1 MLNYL
6 KAELYRLVH
15 SKSLI
20 GFILGSVFILFL
32 SMIFG
37 EMTIM
42 GSGEGML
49 LDIGFQAK
57 SYLSAAEPTFET
69 VAQSCLGYTAFFWL
83 VNVLFTA
90 TFFNKEYEVG
100 TIKLS
105 VAYGIDRRIIYFSKA
120 MIILVVSLFMY
131 FAFILGFFILETMQS
146 GYLMSLAEFMQLLQ
160 WTVIN
165 GLVLL
170 AMNCLVIF
178 LCGLIS
184 NISVVTGVS
193 CIYIFSGAC
202 VYLMSWA
209 SMETLF
215 PLLRAYVYANPM
227 FYWMNICSSNIT
239 RIIDYLPWYLLSST
253 LLLIIGCILVNRKE
267 IK

>member
-1 MLNYL
+1 MRNYL
-6 KAELYRLVH
+6 NAELYRLLH
-15 SKSLI
+15 SKSLF
-20 GFILGSVFILFL
+20 GFIFGCVLILFL
-32 SMIFG
+32 SLIFG

-57 SYLSAAEPTFET
+57 SYLSLAEPTFET

-90 TFFNKEYEVG
+90 TFFNKEYEIG

-105 VAYGIDRRIIYFSKA
+105 VAYGIDRRIIYFSKTV
-120 MIILVVSLFMY
+120 IILSVSILMY
-131 FAFILGFFILETMQS
+131 FGFIFSFFVLGTIQS
-146 GYLMSLAEFMQLLQ
+146 GYLMSLSEIIQLIQ
-160 WTVIN
+160 WTAIN
-165 GLVLL
+165 GLVIL
-170 AMNCLVIF
+170 AMNCLVLF
-178 LCGLIS
+178 LCVLVS
-184 NISVVTGVS
+184 NMSIVTGIS

-215 PLLRAYVYANPM
+215 PLLRYYVYTNPM
-227 FYWMNICSSNIT
+227 FYWMNICSSNIV
-239 RIIDYLPWYLLSST
+239 RIIGYLPWYLLGST
-253 LLLIIGCILVNRKE
+253 LPLIAGCIIINQKE